1 MDTKRILVVDDDRA
15 MRRALLMSLVK
26 QGYDVRPAE
35 TAEKA
40 FGLLPEWHPH
50 LVLLDIGLP
59 DMDGLEALRQLRH
72 TTSVPVIFVTSR
84 RRELDEVIGLEMG
97 ADDYITK
104 PFHLDVL
111 LARVKTTLRRTASSS
126 AEPVK
131 KALAVGDLRMDPRTF
146 HAAVDER
153 TLDLTPKEFDLL
165 FYLAG
170 RATEVVTVDEI
181 VTHVWGEGWIG
192 ETQTVYVHMRWLRTK
207 LETDPA
213 HPERLL
219 TVRGLG
225 YKLMPHAQAV
235 PT

>member
-59 DMDGLEALRQLRH
+59 GMDGLEALRQLRH

-111 LARVKTTLRRTASSS
+111 
-126 AEPVK
+126 
-131 KALAVGDLRMDPRTF
+131 
-146 HAAVDER
+146 
-153 TLDLTPKEFDLL
+153 
-165 FYLAG
+165 
-170 RATEVVTVDEI
+170 
-181 VTHVWGEGWIG
+181 
-192 ETQTVYVHMRWLRTK
+192 
-207 LETDPA
+207 
-213 HPERLL
+213 
-219 TVRGLG
+219 
-225 YKLMPHAQAV
+225 
-235 PT
+235 